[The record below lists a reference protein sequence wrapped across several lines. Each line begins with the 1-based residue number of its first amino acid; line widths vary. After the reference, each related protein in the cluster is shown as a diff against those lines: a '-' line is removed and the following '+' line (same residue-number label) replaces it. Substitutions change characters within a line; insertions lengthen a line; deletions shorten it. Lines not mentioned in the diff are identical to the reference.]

1 LKKGELKEARLFLD
15 GRGELLK
22 AVFHQLK
29 TDDFLKKCIFYM
41 RGEAGWEEI
50 CLSILGL
57 VMKKEQL
64 PELCM
69 KNAMHISAK

>member
-1 LKKGELKEARLFLD
+1 LKKGELKEARLLD
-15 GRGELLK
+15 GRGKLLK

-29 TDDFLKKCIFYM
+29 TDDFLKTCIFYM